1 MDKVKNAKQFGE
13 MLQIPRVTCELDDVM
28 QVVFPF
34 AKCMSRVSARTI
46 KQLLKI
52 VRVL

>member
-28 QVVFPF
+28 QVVFSF
-34 AKCMSRVSARTI
+34 AKMSRVSARTI
-46 KQLLKI
+46 KQLVKI
-52 VRVL
+52 VRVVQ